1 MIKSIDY
8 VEDGVR
14 LAFEGKITSQ
24 EILDANMKII
34 NHDGFAS
41 IRYQL
46 WMFSSVEDFMLST
59 NDMMNLAEQDQAASE
74 KNQNV
79 KVAIVSDSPLVYGL
93 GRMYEAFS
101 GDNPWEIMIF
111 YELKEAQ
118 EWLNLT

>member
-1 MIKSIDY
+1 
-8 VEDGVR
+8 
-14 LAFEGKITSQ
+14 
-24 EILDANMKII
+24 
-34 NHDGFAS
+34 
-41 IRYQL
+41 
-46 WMFSSVEDFMLST
+46 MLST